1 MNLKNLRA
9 RYWLIAGAVL
19 LLVVL
24 GAYVSVPSSRMKM
37 VNVEYLSAAD
47 LREIK
52 RLAHDMQAREVL
64 GSRGY
69 WNVLRL
75 PALVVE
81 KVRHPIIKI
90 EVAKVQHG
98 ELFVEFRDER
108 LRVHGRGTS
117 YIIRM
122 LNSKW
127 HVVGEPFPLVRSGK

>member
-1 MNLKNLRA
+1 MSLKNPRR

-24 GAYVSVPSSRMKM
+24 GAYLSVPSSRMKM

-81 KVRHPIIKI
+81 KVRHPIIRI
-90 EVAKVQHG
+90 EVLYGHG
-98 ELFVEFRDER
+98 NVRVEFRDER
-108 LRVHGRGTS
+108 LRVHGSGYS
-117 YIIRM
+117 CMIIK
-122 LNSKW
+122 LNSQW
-127 HVVGEPFPLVRSGK
+127 RVAGEPFPLVRSGK